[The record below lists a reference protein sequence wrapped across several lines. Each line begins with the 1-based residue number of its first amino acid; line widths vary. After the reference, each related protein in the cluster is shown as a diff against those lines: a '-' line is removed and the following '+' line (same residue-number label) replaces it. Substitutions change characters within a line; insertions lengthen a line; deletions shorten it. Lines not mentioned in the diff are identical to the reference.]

1 MMARRKKNE
10 GIFDLLLMFPWW
22 VTLILGI
29 GVWIYLRLQ
38 PVPGSAT
45 VLNDSILRLFLTAAQ
60 WLCLAASFVSGLLT
74 LKRKIL
80 FASAKDIEAIRAM
93 SWREF
98 ETLVGESFRRQ
109 GYSVEETGGGGADGG
124 IDLILRGKGQKILVQ
139 CKQWRSFKVGVKVV
153 REMYGIM
160 VAERA
165 DRVIVVSSGVYTQES
180 YGFARGKPIE
190 LIDGKA
196 LVQLIRDVKGESVAV
211 PTATTAHP
219 AQTAPAK
226 IQNVQMAAS
235 DAAAPSCPKCGSPMV
250 MRTARKGANAGGQF
264 WGCPKYPAC
273 KGIVSV

>member
-1 MMARRKKNE
+1 MARRKKNE

-38 PVPGSAT
+38 PVPGGAT

-60 WLCLAASFVSGLLT
+60 WLCLAASLVSGLLT

-98 ETLVGESFRRQ
+98 ETLVGEAYRRQ
-109 GYSVEETGGGGADGG
+109 GYTVEETGGGGADGG
-124 IDLILRGKGQKILVQ
+124 VDLILRGKGQKILVQ

-153 REMYGIM
+153 REMFGIM

-165 DRVIVVSSGVYTQES
+165 HRVILVTSGVYTQES
-180 YGFARGKPIE
+180 YAFARGKPID
-190 LIDGKA
+190 LVNGKA
-196 LVQLIRDVKGESVAV
+196 LVQLIRDVKGESGSAQNAA
-211 PTATTAHP
+211 TARP
-219 AQTAPAK
+219 DQTAPAK
-226 IQNVQMAAS
+226 ALNVQMDAS
-235 DAAAPSCPKCGSPMV
+235 DAAAPACPKCGSPMV

-264 WGCPKYPAC
+264 WGCPRYPEC
-273 KGIVSV
+273 RGIVSI